1 MIVKCSHC
9 GKEFNRKPSTVKG
22 KNYCCKEC
30 RHADKVETVK
40 CDNCGQSF
48 EKWKDY
54 VYAHN
59 FCCRECARVF
69 TSERMTAYNADNNPT
84 AMTQQRRLHIRD
96 SRLGKG
102 VGKTYEKTFGRHTHR
117 IVAEQILG
125 RPLKPGEVVHH
136 INEDKRDNR
145 PENLMVFA
153 NQRQH
158 ALWHK
163 THEKT
168 GD

>member
-1 MIVKCSHC
+1 MIVRCSHC
-9 GKEFNRKPSTVKG
+9 GKEFNRKPSAVKD

-30 RHADKVETVK
+30 RHADKVEIVK
-40 CDNCGQSF
+40 CDNCGRSF

-69 TSERMTAYNADNNPT
+69 TSERMTGYNIENNPT
-84 AMTQQRRLHIRD
+84 AMTRQRRLHIRD
-96 SRLGKG
+96 SHLGKG
-102 VGKTYEKTFGRHTHR
+102 TGKTYEKTLGRHTHR
-117 IVAEQILG
+117 IVAEQMLG
-125 RPLKPGEVVHH
+125 RPLRLGEVVHH

-153 NQRQH
+153 NQRLH
-158 ALWHK
+158 AQWHK
-163 THEKT
+163 AHKR
-168 GD
+168 